1 MDYVIT
7 FSDVMAGVITLGLT
21 VVTFF
26 IKQWFNNLTSQTEKI
41 EKKIDENDK
50 SVNKRIDELE
60 QKTENDI
67 KELQNEIKSIEKD
80 FPIVYVQRDD
90 FFRSM
95 NGVEQQM
102 RNINDKIDKL
112 LIQNSSHMKQ

>member
-1 MDYVIT
+1 MNYVIT
-7 FSDVMAGVITLGLT
+7 FSDVMAGVITLGLGII
-21 VVTFF
+21 TFF
-26 IKQWFNNLTSQTEKI
+26 IKQWFKSLNTQTEKI

-60 QKTENDI
+60 QKTEKDI
-67 KELQNEIKSIEKD
+67 KELQSELKAIEKD

-112 LIQNSSHMKQ
+112 LLQNNHMKQ

>member
-7 FSDVMAGVITLGLT
+7 FSDVMAGIITLGLGII
-21 VVTFF
+21 TFC
-26 IKQWFNNLTSQTEKI
+26 IKQWFNNLHSQTEKI

-50 SVNKRIDELE
+50 TVNKRIDELE
-60 QKTENDI
+60 QKTEKDI
-67 KELQNEIKSIEKD
+67 KDLQNELKAIEKD

-95 NGVEQQM
+95 SGVEQQM
-102 RNINDKIDKL
+102 RNINNKIDKL
-112 LIQNSSHMKQ
+112 LLNSNMKQ